1 MTERAG
7 PTESSARPS
16 PAAHDQLISVLAPID
31 NDEAILPSFVDELH
45 RVMEANY
52 RFYEVVFVD
61 NHSSDRSCDVLLEQ
75 MQRVPHLRL
84 IRLSHPGDTEISMI
98 AALEHCTGDYAV
110 MLFPGFDRVE
120 DITRMVAVAQ
130 EGFDVVIADRQGMPE
145 PGFLRRWVYS
155 LVSKILQVSLTSE
168 ASEFRLLSR
177 KVVAAITKIK
187 HRRRHFKYFSA
198 IVGYRQCMIKTQ
210 VRESRDDLQ
219 GHRHRRFLK
228 STLRAFDMVI
238 SNSAMPL
245 RFVTLAG
252 FVASALN
259 LAYLFYV
266 LAVTIF
272 KEKLAEGW
280 LTTSVMIGTMFCIL
294 FFMLALLSEYVA
306 RILEEVQHRPLYFVE
321 LEAESAV
328 TWRPEQTPLN
338 VV

>member
-1 MTERAG
+1 MTHEGAQI
-7 PTESSARPS
+7 ESAPRQIS
-16 PAAHDQLISVLAPID
+16 AAHDQLVSVLVPID
-31 NDEAILPSFVDELH
+31 NDEAILPSFVEELH
-45 RVMEANY
+45 RAMEANY

-61 NHSSDRSCDVLLEQ
+61 NHSNDRSCDILLQQ
-75 MQRVPHLRL
+75 MQKVPHLRL
-84 IRLSHPGDTEISMI
+84 IRLSHPSDTEVSMI

-110 MLFPGFDRVE
+110 MFFPGFDRVE
-120 DITRMVAVAQ
+120 DIIRLVKVAQ
-130 EGFDVVIADRQGMPE
+130 EGFDVVIADRQGMPQ
-145 PGFLRRWVYS
+145 PGFLRQWVYS
-155 LVSKILQVSLTSE
+155 LVSKILQVNLKSQ

-187 HRRRHFKYFSA
+187 HRRRHFKYLNA

-210 VRESRDDLQ
+210 VRDQHENLC
-219 GHRHRRFLK
+219 GNRHRRFLQ

-252 FVASALN
+252 FAASALN

-321 LEAESAV
+321 MEAESAV